1 MTERALVET
10 SKRTPEKG
18 TQLFLD
24 ALSAADMAM
33 RCSLLRVLGRL
44 GGKKAL
50 QVVTA
55 DTKSADATVK
65 DAAVRALAEWP
76 DASAATE
83 LLNIARSTETLAHH
97 VLALRGCVRLVV
109 SAAGGSE
116 RPPQEKTRFYK
127 DAMSAAR
134 RPEDKTLVIA
144 RLANERS
151 LEALN
156 VVADHLGDEA
166 LRAEAALA
174 VVKLACPP
182 DAKTPGLRGAD
193 VSRALRK
200 ALDALPDPAL
210 REQVKKYL
218 VSITADEMN
227 VALNKPV
234 KTSVGHQ
241 GHYRPELAVDG
252 KKDIGSAW
260 WGPTTPSWLQV
271 DLGQPTSINA
281 AHVTF
286 YWDGKRYYQYRLDVS
301 LDEKEW
307 KTVADASQTTALS
320 TPEGFAHQF
329 APAQA
334 RYVRIHVLKNSL
346 NPGAHIVELRVFAC
360 EDQK

>member
-1 MTERALVET
+1 RA
-10 SKRTPEKG
+10 PEKG
-18 TQLFLD
+18 TQLFLGG
-24 ALSAADMAM
+24 LSAADMAT

-44 GGKKAL
+44 GGEKAL

-55 DTKSADATVK
+55 DTKSADTAVK
-65 DAAVRALAEWP
+65 DAAVRALMEWP

-83 LLNIARSTETLAHH
+83 LLNIARGTETLAHH
-97 VLALRGCVRLVV
+97 VLALRGGVRLVV
-109 SAAGGSE
+109 ASE

-127 DAMSAAR
+127 DAMAAAR
-134 RPEDKTLVIA
+134 RPEDKKLVIA
-144 RLANERS
+144 GLANERS
-151 LEALN
+151 VEALN
-156 VVADHLGDEA
+156 VVAEHLGDEA
-166 LRAEAALA
+166 LRTEAALA
-174 VVKLACPP
+174 VVKMACPP

-200 ALDALPDPAL
+200 ALDAVADATL

-218 VSITADEMN
+218 VSITADELN

-241 GHYRPELAVDG
+241 GNYKPELAVDG
-252 KKDIGSAW
+252 KKDLGSAW

-271 DLGQPTSINA
+271 DLGQPVTVNA

-286 YWDGKRYYQYRLDVS
+286 YWDAKRYYQYRVDVS

-307 KTVADASQTTALS
+307 KTVVDESQTTALS
-320 TPEGFAHQF
+320 TAEGFAHQF

-334 RYVRIHVLKNSL
+334 RHVRVHVLKNSA
-346 NPGAHIVELRVFAC
+346 NPGAHIVEVRLLAA
-360 EDQK
+360 EDVK